1 MMVSVTTRQPSPR
14 SGVSAAAGP
23 RLLIR
28 QVQYL
33 LSSQLTFISE
43 GSSPIR
49 RLGTR
54 LVAYSS
60 GLKDRSN
67 EGVCR
72 NLISFA

>member
-1 MMVSVTTRQPSPR
+1 MVNVTTRQPSPR

-43 GSSPIR
+43 GSSPM
-49 RLGTR
+49 TE
-54 LVAYSS
+54 
-60 GLKDRSN
+60 DRDKM
-67 EGVCR
+67 EKVRPWCR
-72 NLISFA
+72 QLSLEDG